1 MGQLKNFFIFLLFS
15 LIFAERNEQREIFA
29 AKMFQRLFSLPED
42 APWVKNVLT
51 HSSQKEH
58 RKNNKKQENFIF
70 NELIF
75 ETIFKILNLRV
86 PPELASLRLNS
97 GSFRICDLNSDHF
110 VSQTEADRCSSNYFK
125 NINREHIP
133 IYHNRQRFIK
143 FEFQQNLIS
152 IININLS

>member
-1 MGQLKNFFIFLLFS
+1 MNSGKFSQQKCFRDYSHCQKTLRELRIFLS
-15 LIFAERNEQREIFA
+15 
-29 AKMFQRLFSLPED
+29 
-42 APWVKNVLT
+42 
-51 HSSQKEH
+51 HSSENEH
-58 RKNNKKQENFIF
+58 RKNKRQENFTF
-70 NELIF
+70 
-75 ETIFKILNLRV
+75 NLRV

-143 FEFQQNLIS
+143 FEILHNFIS